1 MVQSC
6 TYNNHLLLLQSR
18 ILFGQRDV
26 IDGEA
31 TAKDVTKDKSFVP
44 DTMDLVANNV
54 KVKTEDATCR

>member
-1 MVQSC
+1 M
-6 TYNNHLLLLQSR
+6 
-18 ILFGQRDV
+18 FGQRDV